1 MDKNIRNT
9 NKTLGYKFVTFLCLV
24 AVVFSLLVVFE
35 PSTAFA
41 TSSGEYS
48 NVLDDLK
55 KDESFD
61 IANYPEK
68 SDDYSL
74 QLVQIAESTNELFV
88 YVYQPS
94 GKIKDLRASSINI
107 STSIGDDVKFKNYSL
122 KYCNSFG
129 TLYKYVVEGFTLVNQ
144 PTRYYSI
151 TEILRPWEEGIDEPA
166 TGDNVISEVPYK
178 VAKIYEFSMLNGKPF
193 NRVKD
198 IEVIEITDK
207 FVGFVRYTKG
217 YHLFNSSCDSHFVA
231 FNTDKPIDTLL
242 EADVEYKQQ
251 HYFYHYNPT
260 NTFDPIEERYGA
272 ILDKEVPLTHN
283 DYGSMV
289 GGGIFQNQ
297 PYSWKRIDTVEN
309 FLKTE
314 TGSSIYEI
322 GLFNVK
328 THRKLTDEGKA
339 NLQGKKWILRFVDT
353 EYYYQRNTNGE
364 EKYYWDTVGDVMIL
378 RLKFVTDGVTYNLGT
393 IDNKQT
399 GSGSPIGGSAGSDI
413 ELNDKGK
420 AALFILV
427 IIILII
433 LLWPVMPYVIQFV
446 FWLVSLPF
454 KLIGAIFGGFKKLAN
469 RSKER
474 PTQNKSKAVH
484 VNEKNVTKKG
494 KYKR

>member
-24 AVVFSLLVVFE
+24 AVVFSLLVVIE

-61 IANYPEK
+61 IAKYPEK

-107 STSIGDDVKFKNYSL
+107 STDLTENAKYKNYSL

-166 TGDNVISEVPYK
+166 TGDNVITEVPYR
-178 VAKIYEFSMLNGKPF
+178 VAKMYEFSMLNGKPF
-193 NRVKD
+193 NRAKD

-207 FVGFVRYTKG
+207 FVGYVRYDGGFLGQT
-217 YHLFNSSCDSHFVA
+217 HDCDAHFVA
-231 FNTDKPIDTLL
+231 FNTDKDIEKLL
-242 EADVEYKQQ
+242 EVDIEWKQQ
-251 HYFYHYNPT
+251 HYSKYYMSATAYGEGFSKKESKEDTITYK
-260 NTFDPIEERYGA
+260 ER
-272 ILDKEVPLTHN
+272 
-283 DYGSMV
+283 GSMA
-289 GGGIFQNQ
+289 GGGIFQNK
-297 PYSWKRIDTVEN
+297 PYSWDRIQTIDA
-309 FLKTE
+309 FIKAE
-314 TGSSIYEI
+314 TGKSIYNI
-322 GLFNVK
+322 GLFDVVDS
-328 THRKLTDEGKA
+328 RELTTEALNNIKS
-339 NLQGKKWILRFVDT
+339 KKWVVRFT
-353 EYYYQRNTNGE
+353 ETERHIKNNEYGAGTYN
-364 EKYYWDTVGDVMIL
+364 YYWDIVGEVMIL

-399 GSGSPIGGSAGSDI
+399 GSGLPSGGSAGSDI

-420 AALFILV
+420 AALIILM
-427 IIILII
+427 IILLII

>member
-41 TSSGEYS
+41 ISSGEYS

-68 SDDYSL
+68 LDDYSL

-94 GKIKDLRASSINI
+94 GKFKDLRASSINI

-151 TEILRPWEEGIDEPA
+151 TEILRPWEEGIDKPA
-166 TGDNVISEVPYK
+166 TGDNVISEVSYK
-178 VAKIYEFSMLNGKPF
+178 VAKIYEFSMFNGKPF

-207 FVGFVRYTKG
+207 FVGFVRYDEGFMLQK
-217 YHLFNSSCDSHFVA
+217 LACDAHFVA

-242 EADVEYKQQ
+242 EVDIEYTQQ
-251 HYFYHYNPT
+251 HYSKYYMNEFS
-260 NTFDPIEERYGA
+260 FGESFSKVEQKA
-272 ILDKEVPLTHN
+272 LTVSHK
-283 DYGSMV
+283 DRGSMV
-289 GGGIFQNQ
+289 GGGIFQNK
-297 PYSWKRIDTVEN
+297 PYSWDRIQTIN
-309 FLKTE
+309 SFIKAE
-314 TGSSIYEI
+314 TGKTIYDR
-322 GLFNVK
+322 GLFNVVD
-328 THRKLTDEGKA
+328 RRELTTEA
-339 NLQGKKWILRFVDT
+339 LNNLKSKQWVIRFVET
-353 EYYYQRNTNGE
+353 EYHVNNQEYGPGTYN
-364 EKYYWDTVGDVMIL
+364 YYWDIVGDVMIL

-399 GSGSPIGGSAGSDI
+399 GSGLPSGGSAGSDI
-413 ELNDKGK
+413 EPNNKGK
-420 AALFILV
+420 AALIILM
-427 IIILII
+427 IILLII
-433 LLWPVMPYVIQFV
+433 LLWPVMPYIIQFV
-446 FWLVSLPF
+446 FWLLSLPF